1 MSRRHPLKEL
11 LSQTIADWD
20 HPGTPQNVRDNF
32 WKIIKCGTPMLGAE
46 VYASATEQKIVY
58 HTCKSRFCPSCG
70 SRAAS
75 VWQEELETVLPQV
88 PHVEINLTMPKAFW
102 SILEQNRH
110 LLGDVPALGA
120 AAIQFWAKATYS
132 ANVIL
137 MVVQQT
143 YGGFLNFY
151 PHLHTLVSAGG
162 FVESRGQWIPS
173 LQFGKEQHQRE
184 LMLAWRFAVLAF
196 FNEAIKGGVL
206 KSDRAEVRNILE
218 KEVRETGT
226 FMLAGRCPRSS

>member
-1 MSRRHPLKEL
+1 
-11 LSQTIADWD
+11 
-20 HPGTPQNVRDNF
+20 
-32 WKIIKCGTPMLGAE
+32 MLGAE